1 MKSNFE
7 VRPLH
12 HPDVVGPIHSMA
24 AVVRRE
30 GSGSPLFAFTVLD
43 GTVLRT
49 CYVDLDITGSAATVG
64 IVNAAY
70 LAKRP
75 VEIGLSAS
83 SLPGE
88 VAWVQL
94 SKPPA

>member
-1 MKSNFE
+1 MKTSFE

-12 HPDVVGPIHSMA
+12 HPDIVGPVYAMA

-30 GSGSPLFAFTVLD
+30 GTGHPLFAFTVLD

-49 CYVDLDITGSAATVG
+49 CYVDLESTGSSATVA

-70 LAKRP
+70 VAKRP
-75 VEIGLSAS
+75 VEIGLSTG

-88 VAWVQL
+88 VAWVQV